1 MPLGLKMLKCREKDF
16 TMTDEEKRIIT
27 AFVERMSGNAAA
39 QGAPSGPW
47 GASAAQKPSLPPID
61 PDADRLITEL
71 FTRYPEARYR
81 ITQSAFAQEA
91 ALVEANNRIQ
101 QLEWEVESAR
111 REGQAQKGGMLG
123 GLFGGNRPAP
133 MPPRPQPYYPPGHN
147 PQALQQRPGGGFL
160 GTALA
165 TAAGVAGGIML
176 GNMLM
181 GALGGGG
188 AAQAASSGSFAQ
200 EAVPSSSPWGG
211 DAQPDATADYGN
223 DASADW
229 GDEEQL

>member
-1 MPLGLKMLKCREKDF
+1 
-16 TMTDEEKRIIT
+16 MTDEENRIIT

-47 GASAAQKPSLPPID
+47 GASTAQKPSLPPID

-101 QLEWEVESAR
+101 QLEWEVEAVR
-111 REGQAQKGGMLG
+111 RDGQAQKGGMLG

-147 PQALQQRPGGGFL
+147 SQALQQRPGGGFL

-188 AAQAASSGSFAQ
+188 AAQAASAGGFAQ

-211 DAQPDATADYGN
+211 DAQPDAAADYGN

-229 GDEEQL
+229 GDDEQL

>member
-1 MPLGLKMLKCREKDF
+1 
-16 TMTDEEKRIIT
+16 MTDEENRIIT

-47 GASAAQKPSLPPID
+47 GASTAQKPSLPPID
-61 PDADRLITEL
+61 ADADRLITEL

-101 QLEWEVESAR
+101 QLEWEVEAVR

-133 MPPRPQPYYPPGHN
+133 MPPRPQPYYP
-147 PQALQQRPGGGFL
+147 
-160 GTALA
+160 
-165 TAAGVAGGIML
+165 
-176 GNMLM
+176 
-181 GALGGGG
+181 
-188 AAQAASSGSFAQ
+188 
-200 EAVPSSSPWGG
+200 
-211 DAQPDATADYGN
+211 
-223 DASADW
+223 
-229 GDEEQL
+229 